1 MLTRV
6 SLTRVNRELGW
17 VENEVENGREG
28 TPIPNFIRTREKNAT
43 LLPSFLLF
51 SLSFHSSIEQLD
63 YEMEMRD
70 GGSNEPHRVKFPKI
84 TNI

>member
-43 LLPSFLLF
+43 LLSSFLPSFLPLLPQF
-51 SLSFHSSIEQLD
+51 DRTTRL
-63 YEMEMRD
+63 RD
-70 GGSNEPHRVKFPKI
+70 GDARWRFERAPPR
-84 TNI
+84 